1 MFKVFKINKRIKS
14 TQVIV
19 KWYIVFFLLGLFF
32 LIIFPVKIQSKRSYT
47 KRTQTFFQISEFTKT
62 EFCSEPIPFY
72 RPNVQSGLKSEYL
85 KINTHNACLA
95 LKPSIEKW
103 VPVLPV
109 SYTHLTLPTK
119 A

>member
-1 MFKVFKINKRIKS
+1 MFNVFKINKRIKS

-72 RPNVQSGLKSEYL
+72 RPNVQSGLKSEYC
-85 KINTHNACLA
+85 ITY
-95 LKPSIEKW
+95 
-103 VPVLPV
+103 V
-109 SYTHLTLPTK
+109 SYNLCSFVYRQFLACCTLIRS
-119 A
+119 